1 MKKIALILALSA
13 VSVGIAH
20 AKDITAAKS
29 AVNKAITD
37 ITNYNLDGTEK
48 NVETALDYLPWTN
61 PATKE
66 YLDLALIKIRLAKD
80 LYPVRFG
87 GSEAEAVRKEIRQ
100 LLYNAWDSLRK

>member
-1 MKKIALILALSA
+1 MKKIALIFALSA
-13 VSVGIAH
+13 ASVGIAH

-37 ITNYNLDGTEK
+37 IASYNLDGTEK

-61 PATKE
+61 SATKE
-66 YLDLALIKIRLAKD
+66 YLDRALIKVRLAKD

-87 GSEAEAVRKEIRQ
+87 GPDAEEARKEIRQ
-100 LLYNAWDSLRK
+100 LLI